1 MTDLDALYRQ
11 HASALMR
18 YLVRLTGDPELAA
31 DALQETF
38 VRLVERPPRDVQS
51 RAWLFTVATNLVRE
65 EGRTAARRR
74 GLLDRSASDAALAP
88 PPRVGPDDLVVI
100 DERRRIVLAALAT
113 LSERDRTALLM
124 REEGFTHE
132 EIAAAVDTTTKSVG
146 TIIAR
151 ALRKLA
157 ASLQP
162 FLRELA

>member
-38 VRLVERPPRDVQS
+38 VRLVERPPRDLQS

-74 GLLDRSASDAALAP
+74 GLLDRGAADASFVP
-88 PPRVGPDDLVVI
+88 PAGPGADDLVVI
-100 DERRRIVLAALAT
+100 DERRRMVLAALDT
-113 LSERDRTALLM
+113 LSGRDRTALLM

-132 EIAAAVDTTTKSVG
+132 EIAAAVGTTTKSVG

-157 ASLQP
+157 TSLEP

>member
-1 MTDLDALYRQ
+1 MTDLDALYRL
-11 HASALMR
+11 HASALLR
-18 YLVRLTGDPELAA
+18 YLIRLTGDPELAA

-38 VRLVERPPRDVQS
+38 VRLVERPPRDLHS

-74 GLLDRSASDAALAP
+74 GLLDRGAASAAFDRPDGHGA
-88 PPRVGPDDLVVI
+88 DDLMVI
-100 DERRRIVLAALAT
+100 DERRRIVLGALAT

-132 EIAAAVDTTTKSVG
+132 EIASAVDTTTKSVG

-157 ASLQP
+157 LALEP
-162 FLRELA
+162 FHRELA

>member
-1 MTDLDALYRQ
+1 MADLDALYRL
-11 HASALMR
+11 HASALLR
-18 YLVRLTGDPELAA
+18 YLIRLTGDPEVAA

-38 VRLVERPPRDVQS
+38 VRLVERPPMDLQS

-74 GLLDRSASDAALAP
+74 GLLDRGAADASVIPRSEAA
-88 PPRVGPDDLVVI
+88 PDDLLVI
-100 DERRRIVLAALAT
+100 DERRRVVLAALAT
-113 LSERDRTALLM
+113 LSTRDRTALLM

-157 ASLQP
+157 AALEP